1 MAETHRPILTPD
13 QIRRFYD
20 DGYLVLPHFFD
31 ADTGAS
37 LLQRSKDLISGF
49 DLSTHPM
56 TRFATGDSDHVGDD
70 YFLSSGDK
78 VRFFF
83 EEGAFDSE
91 GKLTRPKERAINKV
105 GHYLHAE
112 DEQFRIFTLENPRL
126 KQLARELEYH
136 KDPLVLQSMIICK
149 QPQIG
154 GKVPVHDDSTFL
166 YTDPPT
172 ALGFWFALEDCR
184 RSNGC
189 LSFLPGSQKLNSPIA
204 KRFVRKPDGKG
215 TTFEPLISDEEAK
228 SEKREWDAEQ
238 YKDQWR
244 VEECDAGALVLID
257 GAVIHRSEQNL
268 SDKSRFIYTF
278 HMIDSQA
285 RYDERNW
292 LQTPGRPF
300 SRLFD

>member
-1 MAETHRPILTPD
+1 
-13 QIRRFYD
+13 
-20 DGYLVLPHFFD
+20 
-31 ADTGAS
+31 
-37 LLQRSKDLISGF
+37 
-49 DLSTHPM
+49 M

-91 GKLTRPKERAINKV
+91 GRLTRPKERAINKV

-112 DEQFRIFTLENPRL
+112 DEQFRRFTLENPRL

-154 GKVPVHDDSTFL
+154 QSVLISLHAYIAHATSLVRCTGGKVPVHDDSTFL

-184 RSNGC
+184 RYNGC
-189 LSFLPGSQKLNSPIA
+189 LSFLPGSHKLNSPIA
-204 KRFVRKPDGKG
+204 KRFVRKPNGKG

-228 SEKREWDAEQ
+228 SGKRDWDSEQ

-268 SDKSRFIYTF
+268 SDKSRFIYTV
-278 HMIDSQA
+278 S
-285 RYDERNW
+285 
-292 LQTPGRPF
+292 RPRLCLAA
-300 SRLFD
+300 SRSPFN